1 MRGETMEERLLS
13 LSSQISIKAALA
25 RARGAGD
32 LVNLLFAAAPVR
44 VRVRARPPSIHSG
57 LGSLARSLSP
67 CFPPF
72 CPLSVRGSRETK
84 RPSFLASVNSS
95 PTITERAGI
104 EDSIHSVCLVGVH
117 SFPSD
122 SDRFKA
128 FTSSH
133 SPGPRPLPF
142 PPHPPRPVT
151 ALS

>member
-1 MRGETMEERLLS
+1 MRCAGRQWRKGFFHCRLRSQLKLRSLGLAERATS
-13 LSSQISIKAALA
+13 LIFFLQ
-25 RARGAGD
+25 
-32 LVNLLFAAAPVR
+32 
-44 VRVRARPPSIHSG
+44 RPPSASAPGRRPSTRDSAHP
-57 LGSLARSLSP
+57 LARSLSP

-133 SPGPRPLPF
+133 SPGPRPLAI
-142 PPHPPRPVT
+142 PHFNI
-151 ALS
+151 S